1 MTMII
6 KKKNMII
13 GQKLQFIM
21 ILNKPI
27 IGEDMIKINI
37 GIMMMIR
44 NRRDLIGK
52 TTNQDL
58 NLQGK
63 KLIMLKKNKNQI

>member
-1 MTMII
+1 
-6 KKKNMII
+6 
-13 GQKLQFIM
+13 
-21 ILNKPI
+21 
-27 IGEDMIKINI
+27 MIKINI